1 LTAATV
7 RTVDGAELSVEAI
20 GNPEAPAILLIG
32 GATWSRDWWD
42 DELCARLAGAGRLVV
57 RYDARATGESTS
69 YPAGAPGY
77 TGADMVA
84 DAIAVLDHL
93 GIGSAHVVGLSMGGG
108 IAQRLGLDHPERV
121 ASLTLI
127 STGPIEHDGE
137 LPGIAPELEAA
148 IAGAPPESDWS
159 DRDAVVAHIV
169 EAERPYAAP
178 GAYDAERVR
187 AVAERV
193 VDRSR
198 DVEASMKNHFL
209 IDDGP
214 PSTRRL
220 GELGAIPTLVLHG
233 SDDPLLPP
241 AHGRALA
248 ASIPGARFVELD
260 RMGHELPP
268 PRTWDVVIPLL
279 VG

>member
-7 RTVDGAELSVEAI
+7 RTADGAELSVEAI
-20 GNPEAPAILLIG
+20 GDPEAPAMLLLG

-42 DELCARLAGAGRLVV
+42 DELCARLAAAGRLVV
-57 RYDARATGESTS
+57 RYDARDTGESTS

-127 STGPIEHDGE
+127 STGPIEYDGE

-148 IAGAPPESDWS
+148 IAGAPPEPDWS

-178 GAYDAERVR
+178 GTYDADRVR

-198 DVEASMKNHFL
+198 DVESSMKNHFL

-248 ASIPGARFVELD
+248 ASIPGARFVELE
-260 RMGHELPP
+260 RVGHELPP
-268 PRTWDVVIPLL
+268 PRAWDVVVPLL